1 MLKQYGIHGQT
12 QAVINFPINDGKAW
26 FTAEFGRGRI
36 GAGPQNRPATF
47 TTANPVV
54 QGIIENSKE
63 FGHLI
68 KLIRV
73 TEDESE
79 KNVAAPAAAGAPTL
93 AAHPEICSKEDA
105 IAFLKAQ
112 GAKATQLK
120 DDETIKK
127 TAAKYGVFFPNLY
140 E

>member
-1 MLKQYGIHGQT
+1 MLKQYGIYGQT

-36 GAGPQNRPATF
+36 GAGMQNRPATY
-47 TTANPVV
+47 TTANPVI

-68 KLIRV
+68 KIVRV
-73 TEDESE
+73 SEESE
-79 KNVAAPAAAGAPTL
+79 EKKAAAQSPALT
-93 AAHPEICSKEDA
+93 AHPEITSKEDA
-105 IAFLKAQ
+105 IVFLKQ
-112 GAKATQLK
+112 NGAKATHLK
-120 DDETIKK
+120 DDDSIQKY
-127 TAAKYGVFFPNLY
+127 AAKIGVFFPNLY